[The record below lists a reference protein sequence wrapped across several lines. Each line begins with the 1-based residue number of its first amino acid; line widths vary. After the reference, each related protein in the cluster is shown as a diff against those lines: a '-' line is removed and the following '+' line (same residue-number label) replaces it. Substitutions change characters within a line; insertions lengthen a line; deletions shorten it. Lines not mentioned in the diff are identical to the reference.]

1 MWHLSD
7 CFVVY
12 MNFLGPLDFLN
23 AVSQFLLKI
32 GGNRR
37 ILMVGQ
43 LLPSF
48 CIMENTPLF
57 EIPFFMYEITNF
69 YVHRISL
76 PFMIIISVMILR

>member
-1 MWHLSD
+1 
-7 CFVVY
+7 
-12 MNFLGPLDFLN
+12 
-23 AVSQFLLKI
+23 
-32 GGNRR
+32 
-37 ILMVGQ
+37 MVGQ

-48 CIMENTPLF
+48 CIMKNTPLF